1 MPGSTSRPRD
11 LRLDLFRGVALLF
24 IFIDHIPD
32 NLLTYFTLHSVAFCD
47 AAEVFIFISGY
58 AAALVYGRALQRH
71 GALLASVQIYR
82 RVWQL
87 YVTHIVILVLFV
99 AEVSYAVGAVDN
111 PMYTEELRVGAF
123 LDHPHIAIIEALLL
137 RFQPTYL
144 DILPLYIVL
153 LAAFPLILLGLRHR
167 GRWLLAASALLYL
180 ATLWRHWSVPAYPPD
195 ETWYFNP
202 LAWQFLFVIG
212 AACGLAADRGR
223 PWLPPWPWLYR
234 LATLLSVAA
243 ALISL
248 SWGGHDLSAMVPALW
263 HTALWPMMENKSDL
277 APLRLVNFFAV
288 ALMTVHLLPA
298 DAALFR
304 WRLLR
309 PILLCGQ
316 NALYVFCAGILLSV
330 GGHFV
335 LAEFSDGLAGQLLV
349 NVVGIALMLAT
360 AVLLTWY
367 KAALARAAVVAS

>member
-1 MPGSTSRPRD
+1 
-11 LRLDLFRGVALLF
+11 
-24 IFIDHIPD
+24 
-32 NLLTYFTLHSVAFCD
+32 
-47 AAEVFIFISGY
+47 
-58 AAALVYGRALQRH
+58 
-71 GALLASVQIYR
+71 
-82 RVWQL
+82 
-87 YVTHIVILVLFV
+87 
-99 AEVSYAVGAVDN
+99 
-111 PMYTEELRVGAF
+111 
-123 LDHPHIAIIEALLL
+123 
-137 RFQPTYL
+137 
-144 DILPLYIVL
+144 
-153 LAAFPLILLGLRHR
+153 
-167 GRWLLAASALLYL
+167 
-180 ATLWRHWSVPAYPPD
+180 
-195 ETWYFNP
+195 
-202 LAWQFLFVIG
+202 
-212 AACGLAADRGR
+212 
-223 PWLPPWPWLYR
+223 
-234 LATLLSVAA
+234 
-243 ALISL
+243 
-248 SWGGHDLSAMVPALW
+248 MVPALW

-367 KAALARAAVVAS
+367 KAALARTAVVAS